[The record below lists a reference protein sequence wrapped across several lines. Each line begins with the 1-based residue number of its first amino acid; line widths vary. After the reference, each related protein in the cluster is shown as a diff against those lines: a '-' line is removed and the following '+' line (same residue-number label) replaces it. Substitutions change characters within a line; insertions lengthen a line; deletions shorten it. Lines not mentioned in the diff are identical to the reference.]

1 MKRRKDDLH
10 LSSCSCCVQHLLP
23 GEGVQQHDQQS
34 RDVDRPG
41 AGGGDY
47 IFLALRISVCVCA
60 FCFPLCVCDYQYA
73 CRRFFELVRPLY
85 SVYVLLVVS
94 DALCVFVPV

>member
-47 IFLALRISVCVCA
+47 IFFSSVHYCVC
-60 FCFPLCVCDYQYA
+60 
-73 CRRFFELVRPLY
+73 
-85 SVYVLLVVS
+85 
-94 DALCVFVPV
+94 LCVFFPSLCDYPSASRRFTS